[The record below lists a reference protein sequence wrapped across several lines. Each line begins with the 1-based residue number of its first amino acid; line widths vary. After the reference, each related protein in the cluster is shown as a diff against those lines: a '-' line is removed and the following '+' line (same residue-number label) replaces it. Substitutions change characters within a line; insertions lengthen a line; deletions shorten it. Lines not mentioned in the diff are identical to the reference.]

1 MPFTKLNIA
10 VFAPMAS
17 AVVASRQP
25 RTPGC
30 CEAVE
35 LRLKVI
41 DTWRAAWGTTH
52 CHRRFVAEMN
62 ATLP

>member
-1 MPFTKLNIA
+1 
-10 VFAPMAS
+10 MAS